1 MARPGLEPGTP
12 RFSVVDQ
19 NLSNSGGIRAIQR
32 VLVSDRGGVDVR
44 KLRSFVAGLGTER
57 RFGAQWVG
65 FEPVSHTENE
75 HAPLALATRHGF
87 ASLT

>member
-1 MARPGLEPGTP
+1 
-12 RFSVVDQ
+12 
-19 NLSNSGGIRAIQR
+19 
-32 VLVSDRGGVDVR
+32 
-44 KLRSFVAGLGTER
+44 LRSFVAGLGTER